1 MYDAL
6 FVVYCHCSVG
16 EEIQSVFNEYYLKTM
31 FDVVIGYQ
39 DLACVPWFCVTDAKG
54 SSFQENSSFCA
65 AETFLRS
72 RMSEFR
78 VMGKGDKPSTKLE

>member
-6 FVVYCHCSVG
+6 FVMYCHCSVG
-16 EEIQSVFNEYYLKTM
+16 EEIQSVFHEYYLKTM
-31 FDVVIGYQ
+31 FDEVIEYQ

-54 SSFQENSSFCA
+54 SSFCVAETSSFQ
-65 AETFLRS
+65 EDVFLW
-72 RMSEFR
+72 MSTFR